1 MSQLQPQREFTG
13 IWIPAVIIN
22 DPELTP
28 TDLIVYAQIA
38 SFNCCT
44 ASNQYLA
51 ELAHVSERSVQRT
64 LRRLEVKGYVR
75 TEVTYSKANI
85 SQRKIFAMGVENYA
99 EQMQDGM
106 TNCRG
111 GVTIC
116 HGGDDKLSP
125 NNKEDN
131 KDINISSSIKGRF
144 DFLKSL
150 IALGVKEQTARDW
163 MQVRKEKKASNTETA
178 FRKIEQEIAK
188 SGATAEDC
196 IRMSAECSWAGFK
209 AEWMHN
215 RQQKAGTPAPKQE
228 SAYEHNRRLMR
239 QLLGETMG
247 GQVDEQ

>member
-1 MSQLQPQREFTG
+1 MENKGYTLIQDWMLDLPLSYREIAIYAIIYGFSQDGETRFEGSLG
-13 IWIPAVIIN
+13 
-22 DPELTP
+22 
-28 TDLIVYAQIA
+28 
-38 SFNCCT
+38 
-44 ASNQYLA
+44 YLA
-51 ELAHVSERSVQRT
+51 FKTKATRDTARNALRKLVDGGLIERTIVN
-64 LRRLEVKGYVR
+64 K
-75 TEVTYSKANI
+75 N
-85 SQRKIFAMGVENYA
+85 GVEFHTYKVRPMGGGKIQGGI
-99 EQMQDGM
+99 EFFKEG
-106 TNCRG
+106 G
-111 GVTIC
+111 GVFQ
-116 HGGDDKLSP
+116 P
-125 NNKEDN
+125 NNKDN
-131 KDINISSSIKGRF
+131 SKDINISSIKGRF

-188 SGATAEDC
+188 SGASAEDC

>member
-1 MSQLQPQREFTG
+1 MENKGYTLIQDWMLDLPLSYREIAIYAIIYGFSQDGETRFEGSLG
-13 IWIPAVIIN
+13 
-22 DPELTP
+22 
-28 TDLIVYAQIA
+28 
-38 SFNCCT
+38 
-44 ASNQYLA
+44 YLA
-51 ELAHVSERSVQRT
+51 FKTKATRDTARNALRKLVEGGLNERPIVN
-64 LRRLEVKGYVR
+64 K
-75 TEVTYSKANI
+75 N
-85 SQRKIFAMGVENYA
+85 GVEFH
-99 EQMQDGM
+99 
-106 TNCRG
+106 TNKVRPRG
-111 GVTIC
+111 GGKIQ
-116 HGGDDKLSP
+116 GGMEFFKEGGGIFQP
-125 NNKEDN
+125 NNKDN
-131 KDINISSSIKGRF
+131 SKDINISSIKGRF

-247 GQVDEQ
+247 GQIDEQ

>member
-1 MSQLQPQREFTG
+1 MEGNERVVKG
-13 IWIPAVIIN
+13 IWFPIEIWEADDLDWNEKILLLEIDSFTSKGMDCYMSNEYVAALLKVSEWKAGQMIN
-22 DPELTP
+22 D
-28 TDLIVYAQIA
+28 LIK
-38 SFNCCT
+38 
-44 ASNQYLA
+44 
-51 ELAHVSERSVQRT
+51 
-64 LRRLEVKGYVR
+64 KGYVIKTKFDGR
-75 TEVTYSKANI
+75 RRYIESNLMSCLVKNQKQTFEKPKAGFGNSQANYSKINND
-85 SQRKIFAMGVENYA
+85 S
-99 EQMQDGM
+99 
-106 TNCRG
+106 TN
-111 GVTIC
+111 
-116 HGGDDKLSP
+116 HQY
-125 NNKEDN
+125 NNKP
-131 KDINISSSIKGRF
+131 IRF

-150 IALGVKEQTARDW
+150 IALGVQEQTARDW

-188 SGATAEDC
+188 SGASAEDC

>member
-1 MSQLQPQREFTG
+1 MENKGYTLIQDWMLELPLSLVETMVYAVIYGFSQDGATSYRGSLAYLARKCKVSKDTTRRALTRLVELKFIERIERNMNGVIFNDYRTMQVPLANCNPSPCKLQPQ
-13 IWIPAVIIN
+13 
-22 DPELTP
+22 
-28 TDLIVYAQIA
+28 
-38 SFNCCT
+38 
-44 ASNQYLA
+44 
-51 ELAHVSERSVQRT
+51 
-64 LRRLEVKGYVR
+64 
-75 TEVTYSKANI
+75 NI
-85 SQRKIFAMGVENYA
+85 
-99 EQMQDGM
+99 
-106 TNCRG
+106 
-111 GVTIC
+111 
-116 HGGDDKLSP
+116 
-125 NNKEDN
+125 EDN

-150 IALGVKEQTARDW
+150 IALGVQEQTARDW

-188 SGATAEDC
+188 SGASAEDC

-239 QLLGETMG
+239 QLLGDTMG

>member
-1 MSQLQPQREFTG
+1 MYNKGYTLIQDWMLNLPLSYREIAIYAIIYGFSQDGESRFEGSLG
-13 IWIPAVIIN
+13 
-22 DPELTP
+22 
-28 TDLIVYAQIA
+28 
-38 SFNCCT
+38 
-44 ASNQYLA
+44 YLA
-51 ELAHVSERSVQRT
+51 SKTKATRDTARTALRKLVDEGLIERTIMNR
-64 LRRLEVKGYVR
+64 
-75 TEVTYSKANI
+75 N
-85 SQRKIFAMGVENYA
+85 GVEFHTYKVRPIGGGKI
-99 EQMQDGM
+99 QGGM
-106 TNCRG
+106 EFFKEG
-111 GVTIC
+111 GGKIQ
-116 HGGDDKLSP
+116 P

-150 IALGVKEQTARDW
+150 IALGVQEQTARDW
-163 MQVRKEKKASNTETA
+163 MQVRKAKKASNTETA

-188 SGATAEDC
+188 SGASAEDC

>member
-1 MSQLQPQREFTG
+1 MDNNERIVKG
-13 IWIPAVIIN
+13 IWFPIEIWEADDLDWNEKILLLEIDSFTSKGMDCYMSNEYVAALLKVSEWKAGQMIN
-22 DPELTP
+22 D
-28 TDLIVYAQIA
+28 LIK
-38 SFNCCT
+38 
-44 ASNQYLA
+44 
-51 ELAHVSERSVQRT
+51 
-64 LRRLEVKGYVR
+64 KGYVIKTKFDGR
-75 TEVTYSKANI
+75 RRYIESNLMSCLVKNQKQTFEKPKAGFGNSQATYN
-85 SQRKIFAMGVENYA
+85 KINN
-99 EQMQDGM
+99 DS
-106 TNCRG
+106 TN
-111 GVTIC
+111 
-116 HGGDDKLSP
+116 HQY
-125 NNKEDN
+125 NNKP
-131 KDINISSSIKGRF
+131 IRF

-150 IALGVKEQTARDW
+150 IALGVQEQTARDW

-188 SGATAEDC
+188 SGASAEDC

>member
-1 MSQLQPQREFTG
+1 MENKGYTLIQDWMLNLPLSYREIAIYAIIYGFSQDGETRFEGSLG
-13 IWIPAVIIN
+13 
-22 DPELTP
+22 
-28 TDLIVYAQIA
+28 
-38 SFNCCT
+38 
-44 ASNQYLA
+44 YLA
-51 ELAHVSERSVQRT
+51 KKTKATRDTARAA
-64 LRRLEVKGYVR
+64 LRKLVDEGLIDRAIVNK
-75 TEVTYSKANI
+75 N
-85 SQRKIFAMGVENYA
+85 GVEFHTYKVCPMGGGKI
-99 EQMQDGM
+99 QGGM
-106 TNCRG
+106 EFFKEG
-111 GVTIC
+111 GGIFQ
-116 HGGDDKLSP
+116 P

-188 SGATAEDC
+188 SGASAEDC